1 MLGSALL
8 LFLQSIY
15 RQKPSG
21 KSLIDQQQKQLFDI
35 LLDLS
40 RNLSVTFFRNILEDW
55 KVLAILL
62 LRCKKK
68 KKSLS
73 KDTQK
78 IFLINAYRKKN
89 HCNCKKENAKKQE
102 ENILQ
107 DSLEARLRCEEFWVS
122 SAGWSL

>member
-1 MLGSALL
+1 M
-8 LFLQSIY
+8 F
-15 RQKPSG
+15 
-21 KSLIDQQQKQLFDI
+21 
-35 LLDLS
+35 
-40 RNLSVTFFRNILEDW
+40 TFFRNILEDW

-68 KKSLS
+68 KKKAFLKTHRKYFSLMLIGR
-73 KDTQK
+73 K
-78 IFLINAYRKKN
+78 ITVTVRKLQL